1 MSEPL
6 GHRPVFPACP
16 ETPGAERPAYA
27 LFLSRRELPMT
38 TSALPHFPQARGS
51 GTGCPFSPP
60 AEYADWRVAE
70 GLQKVSLWDGKTA
83 WAVTR
88 YEDIRVAM
96 SDPRISADSGNPGMP
111 RVHAG
116 QQAGTPLSTTFIRMD
131 DPEHARLRRMVTKN
145 FMVKRVEA
153 LRPRIQELVDDLIGK
168 MTAGPGPADLVQ
180 DFALPVP
187 SLVISML
194 LGVPYE
200 DHEVFQKNSA
210 TMISREATAEE
221 TKAAGGALFGYLRQL
236 TAAKEREP
244 GDDIL
249 SALIAEQVT
258 QGELTLDEVA
268 SMSMLLL
275 FAGHETTANMIALGT
290 LVLLRHPDQLAR
302 VRDTD
307 DPKVIA
313 NTVEELLRYL
323 TILENPITRVAKE
336 DIVIGDQ
343 LVRAG
348 EGLIISLPAGNR
360 DTAFLADA
368 PDAFDIDHRT
378 VGHLAFGYGIHQCIG
393 QALARVELQVALPTL
408 LRTLPGLR
416 LAVPFEEV
424 PFRKDALVYGLDRL
438 PVAW

>member
-1 MSEPL
+1 
-6 GHRPVFPACP
+6 
-16 ETPGAERPAYA
+16 
-27 LFLSRRELPMT
+27 MT
-38 TSALPHFPQARGS
+38 SSALPHFPGVRGS

-60 AEYADWRVAE
+60 AEYADWRATQ
-70 GLQKVSLWDGKTA
+70 GLQKVSLWDGRTA

-96 SDPRISADSGNPGMP
+96 SDPRISADSANPGMP

-116 QQAGTPLSTTFIRMD
+116 QDAGTPLSTTFIRMD

-153 LRPRIQELVDDLIGK
+153 LRPRIQEVVDDLIEK
-168 MTAGPGPADLVQ
+168 MTAEPGPADLVQ

-210 TMISREATAEE
+210 TIISSEATVEE
-221 TKAAGGALFGYLRQL
+221 TKAAGAALFGYLREL
-236 TAAKEREP
+236 TAAKERDP

-249 SALIAEQVT
+249 SGLITEQVAR
-258 QGELTLDEVA
+258 GELTRDEVA
-268 SMSMLLL
+268 SMAMLLL

-307 DPKVIA
+307 DPKLIA

-323 TILENPITRVAKE
+323 TILENPITRVATE
-336 DIVIGDQ
+336 DIVIGGQ
-343 LVRAG
+343 PVRAG

-360 DTAFLADA
+360 DTAFF
-368 PDAFDIDHRT
+368 PDSPDEFDIDRGT
-378 VGHLAFGYGIHQCIG
+378 LGHLAFGYGIHQCIG